1 MSKHSLKG
9 KAVLVGGGAKNLGGL
24 ISRTFAAEG
33 AKICVHYN
41 SASTKADADKT
52 LADIKAAGGRGVH
65 RSRRFHKSRRCRRGV
80 CGDEEAIR
88 WDRHRY
94 QYGGQGAQEALR
106 GDDGSGIRFDGC
118 DQFQGRLLLHPG
130 SRQTTQR
137 RREDLHHCH
146 VAARCLHRLVFDV

>member
-52 LADIKAAGGRGVH
+52 LADIKAAGGEAFTVQ
-65 RSRRFHKSRRCRRGV
+65 
-80 CGDEEAIR
+80 GDFTKVA
-88 WDRHRY
+88 DV
-94 QYGGQGAQEALR
+94 
-106 GDDGSGIRFDGC
+106 
-118 DQFQGRLLLHPG
+118 
-130 SRQTTQR
+130 
-137 RREDLHHCH
+137 
-146 VAARCLHRLVFDV
+146 VAAFAATKKRFGGIDIAINTVGKVL